1 MESRR
6 CWFRKVVARREFGI
20 VVSLGILVIIF
31 SSVNPVFLNI
41 DNIFTMLRASAFM
54 GVMAV
59 GVAWLLMSGSIDL
72 SIGGV
77 AGLAS
82 VITAQMIVA
91 GGYPVIPSILAGL
104 SAGVVFGILN
114 YNLVFG
120 LKIPAFLATI
130 GTMYIAKGLGEF
142 ISNGF
147 QIYISEPESV
157 RAFGTATPLG
167 ISWHFIIFITLMI
180 VSQIILFETV
190 YGLEVRATGSNR
202 ETAKNTEVNIR
213 KISISTFLIVSI
225 LSALAG
231 ILLMSRIIT
240 GTTAVGTGWELATI
254 TACAI
259 GGVSLFGYEGSFV
272 GVFLGVL
279 TLQVIK
285 NGLVVVGLSPYL
297 NTAIVGI
304 ILVVTAAIDW
314 QRRSQLDL

>member
-1 MESRR
+1 
-6 CWFRKVVARREFGI
+6 
-20 VVSLGILVIIF
+20 
-31 SSVNPVFLNI
+31 
-41 DNIFTMLRASAFM
+41 MLRASAFI
-54 GVMAV
+54 GVMAI

-72 SIGGV
+72 SIGAV

-82 VITAQMIVA
+82 IVTAVMIVEHKM
-91 GGYPVIPSILAGL
+91 PVALSVIAGL
-104 SAGVVFGILN
+104 SMGVLFGIIN
-114 YNLVFG
+114 YNIVFG

-130 GTMYIAKGLGEF
+130 GTMYVAKGLGEF

-147 QIYISEPESV
+147 QIYISEPEAV
-157 RAFGTATPLG
+157 RSFGTATPLG
-167 ISWHFIIFITLMI
+167 ISWHFIIYVVLVIA
-180 VSQIILFETV
+180 SQIILFQTV

-213 KISISTFLIVSI
+213 KVSISTFLIVGI
-225 LSALAG
+225 CSALAG

-240 GTTAVGTGWELATI
+240 GASAIGSGWELAAI

-259 GGVSLFGYEGSFV
+259 GGVSLFGYEGSFI

-285 NGLVVVGLSPYL
+285 NGLVVVGLSPFL

-304 ILVVTAAIDW
+304 ILVITAAIDW
-314 QRRSQLDL
+314 QRRSQLNL